1 MKINKKE
8 YGMGGS
14 TMEMYKSGCML
25 KALLKDP
32 KQREM
37 AKSMLQEF
45 EEGGK
50 VGETDE
56 ERATRQEVESSK
68 TATAAVPSK
77 EDLELAYSQL
87 FSDSNNMSLDQFVER
102 GVDAGDLKK
111 LTDAAMGIAE
121 KRNMDAR
128 SKTGAKAGFDQKAIA
143 SGAVM
148 GSSYRPTESGQGEI
162 DASASA
168 RSAAEEATL
177 EMLRAMGLK

>member
-14 TMEMYKSGCML
+14 TMEMYKSGGML
-25 KALLKDP
+25 KDLLKDP

-45 EEGGK
+45 ENGGK
-50 VGETDE
+50 VEETEE
-56 ERATRQEVESSK
+56 ERAIRQEVEATK
-68 TATAAVPSK
+68 TATAAVPNK
-77 EDLELAYSQL
+77 EDLQLAYSQL
-87 FSDSNNMSLDQFVER
+87 FSDAKNMSLDQFVQR

-121 KRNMDAR
+121 KRNADAR

-143 SGAVM
+143 AGSVM
-148 GSSYRPTESGQGEI
+148 GSSYRPTEEGQAEV
-162 DASASA
+162 DASSSA
-168 RSAAEEATL
+168 RGAAEEATL
-177 EMLRAMGLK
+177 EMLRALGLK